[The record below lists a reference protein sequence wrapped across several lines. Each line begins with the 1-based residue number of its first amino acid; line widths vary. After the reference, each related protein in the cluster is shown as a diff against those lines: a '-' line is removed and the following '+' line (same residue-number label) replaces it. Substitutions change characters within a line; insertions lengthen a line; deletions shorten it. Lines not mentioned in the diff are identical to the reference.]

1 MMVDQD
7 PKYHLKPGYRMEV
20 YRTFGWP
27 LVRGYNEQ
35 RRAYCRSGHLAR
47 ITAQQ
52 VYPIWERQIPHL
64 LAQDPTADVYTP
76 YRLLIAS
83 EAFVNTLDPRV
94 KSQLETLTHRTH
106 DWLGAMAYD
115 IPLQAFSAAHA
126 ILNAANTILRPHLLE
141 LISQETFV
149 AHLTDD
155 DLDVLALDYA
165 GAAMKA
171 YTTLD
176 PEKPAMEPSEPV
188 AMAYFQQ
195 QQAFW
200 TAMEMVSFQRRRE
213 FWTWWLST
221 AVPAAWE
228 AAQS

>member
-1 MMVDQD
+1 M
-7 PKYHLKPGYRMEV
+7 
-20 YRTFGWP
+20 
-27 LVRGYNEQ
+27 
-35 RRAYCRSGHLAR
+35 
-47 ITAQQ
+47 
-52 VYPIWERQIPHL
+52 YPIWERQIPHL

-126 ILNAANTILRPHLLE
+126 ILNATNTILRPHLLE

-213 FWTWWLST
+213 FWSGGLVRLFLRPGKLHSRKKNRTVVHYGPNPPMMEFVKSIEQSFFAFAAGPRLGVRSP
-221 AVPAAWE
+221 PAADR
-228 AAQS
+228 